1 MARIDPRDQAD
12 LAAARLRL
20 HWRFGFARRSRI
32 VRVYFHQVEFI
43 PTHRKI
49 GHSASIKWYQ
59 ISRLIGDDDKTDA
72 RLPDVRQQVDGLAAD
87 IKTIHERLDS
97 TVTSSNERFDQ
108 LDLAQTATATT
119 LNDIVARLNTLT
131 TTITE
136 LQQQD
141 YGGDTEQD
149 DGARR
154 GRARRVRFQQGQ
166 QSVEEYYQ
174 ELQKGMLRCGLVE
187 QDDAA
192 MARFRGGLNREI
204 QDILDYKEYFDI
216 TTLFEYACK
225 AEREVQGRRS
235 KTYANSFAGRSPTSS
250 STPALPAPS
259 TIGTTPRERMAKPA
273 APPAIGA
280 APSIGRTRDI
290 QCHRCKGFGHVIRDC
305 PSKRTLLIRDDGEYS
320 SASDSEATQY
330 AMLATDH
337 AAQAEVHVNPGDADR
352 YESLVAQRVLSTQV
366 APPEKNQRHTLF
378 HTKGVVQERSI
389 RIIIDSGSCN
399 NLASTMLIEKLS
411 LPTRKHPNPYHIQ
424 WLNDGG
430 KIKVT
435 RSGQKIIIHP
445 MTPEQIVK
453 DDIARAARHAKQ
465 LEPSPSPSKSEIE
478 LNAPVLLATRA
489 DFDDLRDAP
498 LPCYA
503 LVCSR
508 MLVTLDDAPSL
519 DIPPAVANLLQEYTD
534 VFPKDL
540 PPGLPSLRG
549 IEHQIDLI
557 PGAQLP
563 NRAPYRTNP
572 DETKEIQRQV
582 QALLDKGYIR
592 ESLSPCS
599 VPVLLVPKKDGSWRM
614 CVDCRAINNITIRYR
629 YPIPRLDDMLDELSG
644 AIIFTKIDLRSG
656 YHQIRM
662 KLGDE
667 WKTAFKTK
675 FGLYEWLVMPFGL
688 TNAPSTFM
696 RLMNEVLRPFI
707 GLFVVVYFDDILI
720 YSTSMHEHLEH
731 LRAVFDALRAARLFG
746 NIEKCIFCTQR
757 VAFLGYVVTP
767 QGIEVDS
774 SKIDAIREWPTP
786 TTITQIR
793 SFLGLAGFYRRFV
806 PNFSSIAAPLH
817 ELTKKDAPFS
827 WGDSQEVAFTT
838 LKDKLTHAPLLQ
850 LPDFNKVFELECDAS
865 GIGIGAVLL
874 QEGKPVAY
882 FSEKLSGASLRYSTY
897 DKELYAL
904 VRTLQTWQHYLWPR
918 EFIIHSDHEA
928 LKHIRT
934 QTNLNR
940 RHATWVEFIE
950 SFPYIIKHK
959 NGKENVIAD
968 ALSRRYTMLSQLDFK
983 IFGLQTV
990 KDQYVDDADF
1000 KDILAHCMNGKPWGK
1015 FHMQDGFLF
1024 RANKLCVPASSVRL
1038 LLLQEAHGGGLMGHF
1053 GVYKTHEVLTAHF
1066 FWPRMRRDVERLVAR
1081 CTTCQK
1087 AKSHL
1092 NNHGL
1097 YMPLPTPTFPWLDI
1111 SMDFVLGLPRT
1122 KKGRD
1127 SIFVVVDRFSKMAHF
1142 IPCHKTD
1149 DASIVAELFFREIIR
1164 LHGIPN
1170 TIVSIVML
1178 RTKLLFSTTCHPQ
1191 TDGQTE
1197 VVNRTLSTMLRA
1209 VLDKN
1214 LKHWE
1219 DCLPHVEF
1227 AYNHATHSSTKTCPF
1242 QIVYGYI
1249 PRAPIDLFAL
1259 DAADAPHID
1268 AAAHVDHM
1276 ITLHE
1281 QTQQNIAAANAKY
1294 QVAGSKGRKHIT
1306 FEPGD
1311 MVWLHLRKDRFPTLR
1326 RSKLMPRAAGP
1337 FKVLT
1342 KINDNAYILDLP
1354 AEFGVSTSFNVADL
1368 KPYVGEDEEL
1378 PSRTTSVSEG
1388 EDDED
1393 INYNTS
1399 TSTPQAQASSPTLGP
1414 ITRAHARELNYIMLL
1429 KNEGPEE

>member
-1 MARIDPRDQAD
+1 MA
-12 LAAARLRL
+12 
-20 HWRFGFARRSRI
+20 
-32 VRVYFHQVEFI
+32 
-43 PTHRKI
+43 
-49 GHSASIKWYQ
+49 
-59 ISRLIGDDDKTDA
+59 GDDDKTDA

-87 IKTIHERLDS
+87 IKTIHEWLDS
-97 TVTSSNERFDQ
+97 TVTSSNERFNQ

-119 LNDIVARLNTLT
+119 LNDIVARLDTLT

-259 TIGTTPRERMAKPA
+259 TIGTTPRERTAKPA
-273 APPAIGA
+273 APPATGA
-280 APSIGRTRDI
+280 APSTGRTRDI
-290 QCHRCKGFGHVIRDC
+290 RCHRCKGFGHVIRDC

-330 AMLATDH
+330 AMLAIDH

-366 APPEKNQRHTLF
+366 APPKKNQRHTLF

-399 NLASTMLIEKLS
+399 NLASTMLTEKLS

-435 RSGQKIIIHP
+435 RSVRVSFSMGAYSDFVDCDVVPMEACSLLLGRPWQYDTDSLHHGRSNHFSFMFKGQKIIIHP

-453 DDIARAARHAKQ
+453 DDIARVARHAKQ

-540 PPGLPSLRG
+540 PPGLPLLRG

-557 PGAQLP
+557 PGARLP

-582 QALLDKGYIR
+582 RALLDKGYIR

-599 VPVLLVPKKDGSWRM
+599 VLCYLFQRKMDHGVY
-614 CVDCRAINNITIRYR
+614 CRAINNITIRYR
-629 YPIPRLDDMLDELSG
+629 YPIPRLDDMLDELSDRFAKWLPPDQNG
-644 AIIFTKIDLRSG
+644 
-656 YHQIRM
+656 
-662 KLGDE
+662 LGDE

-874 QEGKPVAY
+874 QEGKPVVY

-918 EFIIHSDHEA
+918 KFIIHSDHEA

-959 NGKENVIAD
+959 I
-968 ALSRRYTMLSQLDFK
+968 
-983 IFGLQTV
+983 
-990 KDQYVDDADF
+990 
-1000 KDILAHCMNGKPWGK
+1000 KPLEYK
-1015 FHMQDGFLF
+1015 
-1024 RANKLCVPASSVRL
+1024 
-1038 LLLQEAHGGGLMGHF
+1038 GGGSG
-1053 GVYKTHEVLTAHF
+1053 G
-1066 FWPRMRRDVERLVAR
+1066 R
-1081 CTTCQK
+1081 
-1087 AKSHL
+1087 
-1092 NNHGL
+1092 
-1097 YMPLPTPTFPWLDI
+1097 PT
-1111 SMDFVLGLPRT
+1111 SG
-1122 KKGRD
+1122 
-1127 SIFVVVDRFSKMAHF
+1127 
-1142 IPCHKTD
+1142 
-1149 DASIVAELFFREIIR
+1149 
-1164 LHGIPN
+1164 
-1170 TIVSIVML
+1170 
-1178 RTKLLFSTTCHPQ
+1178 
-1191 TDGQTE
+1191 
-1197 VVNRTLSTMLRA
+1197 
-1209 VLDKN
+1209 
-1214 LKHWE
+1214 
-1219 DCLPHVEF
+1219 
-1227 AYNHATHSSTKTCPF
+1227 
-1242 QIVYGYI
+1242 
-1249 PRAPIDLFAL
+1249 
-1259 DAADAPHID
+1259 
-1268 AAAHVDHM
+1268 
-1276 ITLHE
+1276 
-1281 QTQQNIAAANAKY
+1281 
-1294 QVAGSKGRKHIT
+1294 
-1306 FEPGD
+1306 
-1311 MVWLHLRKDRFPTLR
+1311 
-1326 RSKLMPRAAGP
+1326 
-1337 FKVLT
+1337 
-1342 KINDNAYILDLP
+1342 
-1354 AEFGVSTSFNVADL
+1354 
-1368 KPYVGEDEEL
+1368 
-1378 PSRTTSVSEG
+1378 
-1388 EDDED
+1388 
-1393 INYNTS
+1393 
-1399 TSTPQAQASSPTLGP
+1399 
-1414 ITRAHARELNYIMLL
+1414 
-1429 KNEGPEE
+1429 